1 MTRWIASSAASSF
14 QSAVTGCWTGQG
26 KPSRFSP
33 GPKTRIPASRFDHR
47 RHPLHNDFSGFK
59 AAQVVILMT
68 RLACI
73 AAILALLAP
82 VAASAQVYRCSH
94 ENVTVFSDQPCGLN
108 SEQVSDSEKISFVE
122 PDDNLPEQAAA
133 NRLFVQERQRRLA
146 EQRRRAKQ
154 RQESTEATQQA
165 VVENHYEIGR
175 ASCRERVEVRG
186 RGGDVKATEDVTA

>member
-73 AAILALLAP
+73 AAILTLLAP
-82 VAASAQVYRCSH
+82 VAASAPVYRRRH
-94 ENVTVFSDQPCGLN
+94 ENVTVFSDQPSGL
-108 SEQVSDSEKISFVE
+108 DSELDSYFEQICFFD
-122 PDDNLPEQAAA
+122 PDYKSPDHAA
-133 NRLFVQERQRRLA
+133 
-146 EQRRRAKQ
+146 
-154 RQESTEATQQA
+154 
-165 VVENHYEIGR
+165 
-175 ASCRERVEVRG
+175 
-186 RGGDVKATEDVTA
+186 

>member
-1 MTRWIASSAASSF
+1 
-14 QSAVTGCWTGQG
+14 
-26 KPSRFSP
+26 
-33 GPKTRIPASRFDHR
+33 
-47 RHPLHNDFSGFK
+47 
-59 AAQVVILMT
+59 MT

-82 VAASAQVYRCSH
+82 MAASAQVYRCIH
-94 ENVTVFSDQPCGLN
+94 ESVTVFSDQPCGLN

-146 EQRRRAKQ
+146 EQRRRTKQ

-165 VVENHYEIGR
+165 VVENHYVQWPPATGFWNKRPRHDHRYAEPQAPAQSQKDYSALNGPMLGTRPESAAFSAQRNRSGPAGKGSKRRGINR
-175 ASCRERVEVRG
+175 RRVN
-186 RGGDVKATEDVTA
+186 